1 MELGLSLGVDV
12 GSFSYQNRT
21 GTTHQENILSS
32 LRDNAPNAGSV
43 TANLRT
49 MGASP
54 QQAIERRITVRRH

>member
-54 QQAIERRITVRRH
+54 